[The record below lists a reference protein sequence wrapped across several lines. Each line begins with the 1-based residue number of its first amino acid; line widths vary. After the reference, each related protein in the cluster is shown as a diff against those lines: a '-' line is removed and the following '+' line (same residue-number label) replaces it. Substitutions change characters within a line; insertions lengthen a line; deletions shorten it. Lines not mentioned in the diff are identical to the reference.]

1 MKLQQLRYLCEV
13 ANQGLNLSKAAQIL
27 HTSQPGIS
35 KQIRLLEN
43 ELGVDIFV
51 RNGKRVVETTPPG
64 RAIIEIA
71 ERMLRDAKNLK
82 QVGQEFANEAI
93 GSLTIAT
100 THTQARYALPPAIKN
115 FTARYPK
122 VKLILRQGSPT
133 QISELVTSGVADI
146 AIATEAIELF
156 HELVMLPCY
165 QWNRCVIVPPRHPL
179 LKLEKL
185 TLEAIAQYPIITYD
199 FAFTGRSK
207 INQAFDA
214 KRLIPN
220 VVLTAIDADVIKTYV
235 ELGLG
240 IGILAQMAFDPKR
253 DKHLR
258 SIDASHLFEASTT
271 RIGIGRN
278 SYLRGYVYDFIEI
291 FAPHLNQEVVKAAM
305 KDRQTVPLN
314 TVKFC

>member
-13 ANQGLNLSKAAQIL
+13 ASQGLNLSKAAKTL

-35 KQIRLLEN
+35 KQISLLED

-51 RNGKRVVETTPPG
+51 RNGKRVVKITPPG
-64 RAIIEIA
+64 EAIIEIA

-82 QVGQEFANEAI
+82 QVGQEFTNEAS

-100 THTQARYALPPAIKN
+100 THTQARYALPPAIKR
-115 FTARYPK
+115 FTIRYPN

-133 QISELVTSGVADI
+133 QIAKLVTSGEADI

-156 HELVMLPCY
+156 DELVMLPCY
-165 QWNRCVIVPPRHPL
+165 QWNRCIITQPRHPL
-179 LKLEKL
+179 LKLAKL
-185 TLEAIAQYPIITYD
+185 TLEDIVKYPIITYD
-199 FAFTGRSK
+199 FAFTGRTK
-207 INQAFDA
+207 INQAFAA
-214 KRLIPN
+214 KGLTPN

-240 IGILAQMAFDPKR
+240 IGILAQMAFEPNR

-258 SIDASHLFEASTT
+258 SIDASHLFEPSTT
-271 RIGIGRN
+271 RIGITRN
-278 SYLRGYVYDFIEI
+278 SYLRGYVYDFIGM
-291 FAPHLNQEVVKAAM
+291 FAPHLDRTVITTAM
-305 KDRQTVPLN
+305 EST
-314 TVKFC
+314 